1 METIVAS
8 NAIRIL
14 QLEADKADA
23 TRVQQALMS
32 RNGHLFSITRV
43 ERLYDAI
50 SKAQEQSYDLL
61 LLELSLPDAQGLE
74 SLNLLQ
80 TTVPNVP
87 IIVLTGVD
95 DEKLALESVQAGAQD
110 YLVKGQM
117 DPHTLR
123 RTILHAIER
132 HRLVVELRVDR
143 QRVHY
148 LATHDVLTSLPNR
161 HHYYDILA
169 RAVVYAE
176 RYERTLAVFLL
187 DLNGFKKI
195 NDSLGHAAG
204 DQLLTSVASRL
215 KRCTRRSD
223 TVARLGGDEFTVIL
237 PEIQD
242 PMNATK
248 AAERIIESFQSP
260 FLIAGRQVPVTCAIG
275 ISLFP
280 RDGKNVDS
288 MISTADAA
296 MYKAKGEGKNCYSFY
311 NFTSNEESNRQVS
324 LEKRLRLALERR
336 EFEVYYQPQIDIDRK
351 RIVGAESL
359 LRWNH
364 PEEGLLPPQQFLTI
378 TEDCGLI
385 LPLGEWAIRNACK
398 QNRAWQQSGYN
409 RIRVSV
415 NLSPRQ
421 FRQKEL
427 VKTLGQILSETGLE
441 PRFLELEISETS
453 IMENLGTAISTV
465 NALRKMGVRVSI
477 NDFGSRH
484 SSISSSKRLPVNA
497 LKIDPSLVGGITSGG
512 HYASIIPDIV
522 AMAGTMK
529 CDTIAVGVET
539 QEQLDFLQS
548 HRCRIMQ
555 GHLFR
560 KPMTAD
566 DMGNLLAAGE
576 VGF

>member
-43 ERLYDAI
+43 ERLYDAV

-110 YLVKGQM
+110 YLVKGQI
-117 DPHTLR
+117 DWHTLR
-123 RTILHAIER
+123 RTILNAIER

-169 RAVVYAE
+169 RAVVHAE

-364 PEEGLLPPQQFLTI
+364 PGEGLLPPQQFLTI
-378 TEDCGLI
+378 AEDCGLI

-421 FRQKEL
+421 VRQMEL

-465 NALRKMGVRVSI
+465 NALRKMGVRISI

-539 QEQLDFLQS
+539 QEQLDFL
-548 HRCRIMQ
+548 
-555 GHLFR
+555 
-560 KPMTAD
+560 
-566 DMGNLLAAGE
+566 
-576 VGF
+576 